1 MLKKNLVKIFILTL
15 KMCDLANKPVPT
27 AASPSVANSWQNIL
41 ASLVIKYGLCAKN
54 FSPSKINFLGL
65 FLSYKLGQ
73 NPLAESFSSHFFSTL
88 FELCGRI
95 FG

>member
-15 KMCDLANKPVPT
+15 KMCDLVILQCCKLLAGYFGQSCNKF
-27 AASPSVANSWQNIL
+27 
-41 ASLVIKYGLCAKN
+41 GLCAKN

-73 NPLAESFSSHFFSTL
+73 NPSAESFSSHFFSTL